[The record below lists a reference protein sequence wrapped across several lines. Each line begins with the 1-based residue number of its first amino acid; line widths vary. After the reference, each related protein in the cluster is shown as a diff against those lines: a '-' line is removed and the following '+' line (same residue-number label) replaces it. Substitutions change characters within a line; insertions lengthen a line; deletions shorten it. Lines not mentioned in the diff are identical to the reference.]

1 MSSSPS
7 SPTRCE
13 SSSSVVLLV
22 EDHDG
27 YRRIVRQ
34 ALECFLPAWTVCE
47 ADSVLAAKQM
57 LQACEVTVVVCDLT
71 LPDGSATDLVGLL
84 PTLTTQEPQVIIFSN
99 HSVESLE
106 SLRGLHQVYGCLT
119 KERGLK
125 ELASII
131 EHAAAYKGPV
141 KGTANAN

>member
-1 MSSSPS
+1 MSSSPP

-34 ALECFLPAWTVCE
+34 ALECFLPTWTVCE

-57 LQACEVTVVVCDLT
+57 LQAGEVTVVVCDLT

-84 PTLTTQEPQVIIFSN
+84 PSLTTKEPQVIIFSN
-99 HSVESLE
+99 HSAESLE

-131 EHAAAYKGPV
+131 EQAAAYKGPV
-141 KGTANAN
+141 KGAAHAN

>member
-1 MSSSPS
+1 MSFSSSSPK
-7 SPTRCE
+7 RCE

-47 ADSVLAAKQM
+47 ADSVLAAKEV
-57 LQACEVTVVVCDLT
+57 LRTGEVTVVVCDLT

-84 PTLTTQEPQVIIFSN
+84 PSLTTKEPRVIIFSN
-99 HSVESLE
+99 HSAESLE
-106 SLRGLHQVYGCLT
+106 SLRGFHQVHDCLT

-131 EHAAAYKGPV
+131 EHAAAYRGPV